1 MTDIDAKPHGI
12 RGTRPPQLW
21 PTYHRTNVFGP
32 LQLLQMAVIL
42 AGHRGKLAELPQ
54 ASLLGSRGEGK
65 KGVGKG
71 VGET

>member
-1 MTDIDAKPHGI
+1 MTDIDAKTP
-12 RGTRPPQLW
+12 RDPWDASPQLW
-21 PTYHRTNVFGP
+21 PTYHRTSVFGP